1 MPRDETLR
9 RIVDFVGSI
18 GIEVNEGVMTRETLV
33 PGIDIVRGTLL
44 IDETAMCKPADLLHE
59 AAHIALTVPGRRN
72 ALDGTADTSSAEE
85 VSAIAWT
92 WAASRHLDIDP
103 AETFHADVISG
114 NGPTLLEN
122 FLERR
127 YVGVPM
133 LQYWGLTVEPKNA
146 VGRGTDPYPHMQRWL
161 RG

>member
-1 MPRDETLR
+1 VLQDQTLR
-9 RIVDFVGSI
+9 RIVDFIRSI
-18 GIEVNEGVMTRETLV
+18 GIEVNEGSMTRETLV
-33 PGIDIVRGTLL
+33 PGMDIVRGTLL
-44 IDETAMCKPADLLHE
+44 VDETVMCKPADLLHE
-59 AAHIALTVPGRRN
+59 AAHIALTAPAARK
-72 ALDGTADTSSAEE
+72 ALDGTADTSPAEE

-103 AETFHADVISG
+103 AEAFHVGVISG

-133 LQYWGLTVEPKNA
+133 LQYWGLTVEAKHA
-146 VGRGTDPYPHMQRWL
+146 TLREVAPYPHMLRWL
-161 RG
+161 RS

>member
-1 MPRDETLR
+1 VPRDETLR
-9 RIVDFVGSI
+9 RVIDFIRSI
-18 GIEVNEGVMTRETLV
+18 GIDVREGAMTRETLV
-33 PGIDIVRGTLL
+33 PGMDIVRGTLL
-44 IDETAMCKPADLLHE
+44 VDETMICKPADLLHE
-59 AAHIALTVPGRRN
+59 AAHIALTVPSARN
-72 ALDGTADTSSAEE
+72 LLDGTAGTSPAEE

-92 WAASRHLDIDP
+92 WAASRYLDIDP
-103 AETFHADVISG
+103 AEVFHADVVSG

-122 FLERR
+122 FLEGR

-146 VGRGTDPYPHMQRWL
+146 AARGADPYPHMLRWL